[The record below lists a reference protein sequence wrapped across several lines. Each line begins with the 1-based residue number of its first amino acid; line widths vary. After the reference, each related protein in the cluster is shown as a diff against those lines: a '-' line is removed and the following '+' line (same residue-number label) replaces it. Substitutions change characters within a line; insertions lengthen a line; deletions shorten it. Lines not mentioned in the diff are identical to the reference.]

1 MTITDTLTLPPLAPE
16 RPADAAAVDAL
27 IARAF
32 GPGRYA
38 KAAERLRE
46 GNRPIPELS
55 FVAKVGG
62 EVVGCVRQWPVKI
75 GDAPAV
81 FLGPIA
87 VDETWRHHGLG
98 AALVKRASDAAR
110 AAGHELILLVGDTP
124 LFRRMGFDAE
134 PARHVV
140 MPGPVDQRRVQVKA
154 LRPGADDNLAGL
166 VVIARRLL
174 A

>member
-1 MTITDTLTLPPLAPE
+1 MTLADVVTAPLMAPE
-16 RPADAAAVDAL
+16 RPADTAQADAL

-46 GNRPIPELS
+46 HNAPLAGLS
-55 FVAKVGG
+55 FVAHADGR
-62 EVVGCVRQWPVKI
+62 VVGCVRQWPVRI
-75 GDAPAV
+75 GETAAV

-87 VDETWRHHGLG
+87 VDEAWRHHGLG
-98 AALVKRASDAAR
+98 GALVKRAGDAAR
-110 AAGHELILLVGDTP
+110 AAGHDLILLVGDTP
-124 LFRRMGFDAE
+124 LFRRLGFDAE
-134 PARHVV
+134 PARHVI

-154 LRPGADDNLAGL
+154 LRAGADENLAGL
-166 VVIARRLL
+166 VVA